1 MTIFLC
7 TKMYAIKYKKY
18 KEEAINCSNLEENK
32 ISSSKEA

>member
-7 TKMYAIKYKKY
+7 TKMYAIKN
-18 KEEAINCSNLEENK
+18 KEGAINCSNLKENK